1 MKSDIKDLFNFYD
14 EVSEDLRFLI
24 KSDVRV
30 KILISLSEAAKNI
43 AQLKKEL
50 NRSSS
55 TILHGI
61 YQLESKDIISRK
73 SGQYSLTKTG
83 EIYSYKL
90 LDMVKSIHTLEKCKN
105 IFLNHDIDCIPTEL
119 LKDLGY
125 LEDSQLIKSITT
137 DIMRPHQVLH
147 NHISGCKNVK
157 HISSILY
164 VPNIRILFSNIDE
177 REVYLLLTREIL
189 DKVVE
194 EVNYEF
200 IEKYISQGNLKLG
213 VINDNSKISF
223 TLGDNFISLGLYSQ
237 SGEYDLNNLLMSE
250 SKDAISWGKRLF
262 NYYQDASTDF
272 AELNI

>member
-1 MKSDIKDLFNFYD
+1 MKSDTKDLFNFYD

-30 KILISLSEAAKNI
+30 KILISLSEGAKNI

-61 YQLESKDIISRK
+61 YQLESKDIITRK

-137 DIMRPHQVLH
+137 DIMRPHQVLYD
-147 NHISGCKNVK
+147 HISGCKNVK
-157 HISSILY
+157 HLSSILY
-164 VPNIRILFSNIDE
+164 APNIRILFSNIDE
-177 REVYLLLTREIL
+177 REVHLLLTREIL